1 MEHRAINT
9 NFENIAKELI
19 DTEPELR
26 YIKDSRVQIIYL
38 ESDSTKKSGTDTL
51 VHGECE
57 KVAAKNKW
65 AIFADFT
72 ITLFTKNNIG
82 MSEEQIRTLLFH
94 ELLHIG
100 IEVGAD
106 GDEIYSIRNHD
117 LEDFKVIIDRYGTD
131 WANTKRSES
140 RKE

>member
-1 MEHRAINT
+1 MEHRAINI
-9 NFENIAKELI
+9 NFEKIAQDLI
-19 DTEPELR
+19 NTEPELK

-38 ESDSTKKSGTDTL
+38 ESDATKKSGADTL

-57 KVAAKNKW
+57 KIAAKNKW

-72 ITLFTKNNIG
+72 ITLFVKNNIG

-100 IEVGAD
+100 IEPGPD

-131 WANTKRSES
+131 WASTRRSES

>member
-1 MEHRAINT
+1 MEHRQINI
-9 NFENIAKELI
+9 NFENIANELI
-19 DTEPELR
+19 NTEPELR

-117 LEDFKVIIDRYGTD
+117 LEDFKVIIDRFGTD
-131 WANTKRSES
+131 WASTK
-140 RKE
+140 KENK

>member
-1 MEHRAINT
+1 MEHRQINI
-9 NFENIAKELI
+9 NFENIANELI
-19 DTEPELR
+19 NTEPELR

-82 MSEEQIRTLLFH
+82 MREDQIRTLLFH